1 MGARRT
7 GVPVRSLRRLL
18 SNIRSR
24 PNVHLAVVFVAV
36 SNHFSVV
43 ALAAAP
49 AVLNLPALRP
59 AQSTCGPDSSCDI
72 PAAADQNPNLSLPTG
87 MSQCHDSG
95 PAAACTSAADAKS
108 SAPGTASTP
117 PGTYACVPVKGKVL
131 AANLATCTNVTT
143 GPSDGPVSASVPV
156 DAFGVEIP
164 YELTLTS
171 TSDSLH
177 AGQAATVTATAN
189 LSVTSSDRSIEIF
202 DLTSGTLIGA
212 CGQGSQCIVAYTA
225 GSGVH
230 ELAAFVTTPTPT
242 APTDPSALASNH
254 LRIGWLNSG
263 IAASQTIVSPGQAVT
278 ITATSTL
285 DVLQSGR
292 WLEIYDLSTGTR
304 VTYCSRGTACTT
316 TMKMTGG
323 GAHKLVGYVTGN
335 PEAVSTPIYVTWL
348 GVSLSATSIGP
359 STGGTVWLKATA
371 NADLTNTPWVM
382 GVYDQQGR
390 LVAHTCKTGTTCQVS
405 AWMDGKTKPV
415 YTAYIG
421 ALPDT
426 KPGIIEGI
434 AHRVGAP
441 SPSPLVDIQ
450 AKSGPIEPTHLLW
463 GVDSCKAFT
472 GDPTGELFPTVV
484 QKLGTPNF
492 WGRYLTD
499 TVCPGISPAEV
510 ALAAQYHMGI
520 LPIYNDYNCS
530 AVSYYA
536 TGHGYAVAAVAA
548 AQRLGIPA
556 GRAIAIDIEPP
567 GDACPGAAYVDSGF
581 IEGWYDGIHDAGYV
595 PVYYGNGIPGSEFAS
610 AWCATV
616 SALPNIAT
624 DSNLWSFEP
633 SLLGSFSKVA
643 NPMYSPSDP
652 GCGGNTLGWQYV
664 LSGGAVVDVD
674 QDEALSSL
682 PLWYPSS

>member
-1 MGARRT
+1 
-7 GVPVRSLRRLL
+7 VRSLRQLL

-24 PNVHLAVVFVAV
+24 PKAHLAAVLVAV

-49 AVLNLPALRP
+49 AVLSMPALQP
-59 AQSTCGPDSSCDI
+59 AQSTCGPDSSCDV
-72 PAAADQNPNLSLPTG
+72 PVAADQNPNLSLPIG

-95 PAAACTSAADAKS
+95 PAAACGSTADAQA

-117 PGTYACVPVKGKVL
+117 PGTNPCVPVAGKVFPTNL
-131 AANLATCTNVTT
+131 AACTDVTT
-143 GPSDGPVSASVPV
+143 GPSDDPVSPSGSV
-156 DAFGVEIP
+156 DAPGVKVP
-164 YELTLTS
+164 DELTLTS
-171 TSDSLH
+171 SSDAFH
-177 AGQAATVTATAN
+177 AGQAATITATAN
-189 LSVTSSDRSIEIF
+189 LSVTTGDRSIEIF
-202 DLTSGTLIGA
+202 DLTSGNLIGG

-242 APTDPSALASNH
+242 VPDDPSALASNH
-254 LRIGWLNSG
+254 LRIGWLSSG
-263 IAASQTIVSPGQAVT
+263 IAASQAVVSPGQAVT

-292 WLEIYDLSTGTR
+292 WLEIYDVSAGTR
-304 VTYCSRGTACTT
+304 VTYCSRGTRCTT

-323 GAHKLVGYVTGN
+323 GTHKLVGYVTGT

-359 STGGTVWLKATA
+359 STSGTVWLKATS

-382 GVYDQQGR
+382 GVYDQQGH
-390 LVAHTCKTGTTCQVS
+390 LVEHTCKTGTTCQVS
-405 AWMDGKTKPV
+405 AWTDGTSKPV

-421 ALPDT
+421 ALPDAR
-426 KPGIIEGI
+426 PGIIEGI
-434 AHRVGAP
+434 ARRVGAP
-441 SPSPLVDIQ
+441 PALSLVDIQ
-450 AKSGPIEPTHLLW
+450 AKSGPVEPAHLLW
-463 GVDSCKAFT
+463 GVDSCKALI
-472 GDPTGELFPTVV
+472 GDPTGDLFWAVSR
-484 QKLGTPNF
+484 KLGTPDF

-499 TVCPGISPAEV
+499 TVCPAISAREI
-510 ALAAQYHMGI
+510 AIAADYHMGI

-530 AVSYYA
+530 DVSYYA
-536 TGHGYAVAAVAA
+536 TGNGYAVAAVAA

-567 GDACPGAAYVDSGF
+567 GDACPGAASVDSGF
-581 IEGWYDGIHDAGYV
+581 IEGWYDGIHNGGYV
-595 PVYYGNGIPGSEFAS
+595 PVYYGNGTAGSEFAA
-610 AWCATV
+610 AWCAAV
-616 SALPNIAT
+616 STLPNIAT
-624 DSNLWSFEP
+624 DSALWSFEP
-633 SLLGSFSKVA
+633 SLMGSYNKVS
-643 NPMYSPSDP
+643 NPGYGPYDP
-652 GCGGNTLGWQYV
+652 GCGGNTLAWQYV
-664 LSGGAVVDVD
+664 LSAGAVVDVD